1 MILSDLEDI
10 KEMEV
15 TYAVYT
21 AEKNVT
27 KRKSAVDTGDT
38 SRKSTVAP
46 KNVSA
51 STGEATGIEPMPD
64 QFNSM

>member
-1 MILSDLEDI
+1 
-10 KEMEV
+10 
-15 TYAVYT
+15 
-21 AEKNVT
+21 
-27 KRKSAVDTGDT
+27 
-38 SRKSTVAP
+38 VAP